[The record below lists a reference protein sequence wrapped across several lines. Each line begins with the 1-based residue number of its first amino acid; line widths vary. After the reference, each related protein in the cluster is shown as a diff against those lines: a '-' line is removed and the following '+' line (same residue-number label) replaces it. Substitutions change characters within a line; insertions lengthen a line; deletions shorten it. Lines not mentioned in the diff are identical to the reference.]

1 MAQTIH
7 VVGKTTLKL
16 STSVAGQTDETNDI
30 SVQIFPGE
38 KVIHTNESGPHV
50 EAKIINLGEYAM
62 IRVPLIS
69 WDDTVIDVVKKRM
82 SGTAAAGQIGVLGGD
97 LTLFQ
102 LDITTTV
109 TGEFS
114 YSFPKVRLVD
124 NWEIG
129 KWGYEAQRLML
140 IFRAI
145 PDPAALS
152 TATTALYTKTA
163 N

>member
-16 STSVAGQTDETNDI
+16 STSVAGQTDEQNDI
-30 SVQIFPGE
+30 SAEIFLGE
-38 KVIHTNESGPHV
+38 KKIHTNESGPHV
-50 EAKIINLGEYAM
+50 PAKIINLGEYAM

-69 WDDTVIDVVKKRM
+69 WDDAVIDVVKKRLA
-82 SGTAAAGQIGVLGGD
+82 GTATAGQIGVLGSD

-102 LDITTTV
+102 LDLTTTV
-109 TGEFS
+109 TGEYS

-124 NWEIG
+124 NWSLG
-129 KWGYEAQRLML
+129 KWGYEGQRLML
-140 IFRAI
+140 IFQAI

-152 TATTALYTKTA
+152 TATTALYTKTV